1 MKFSWQSN
9 IVEIH
14 NDNGRLNEVVIECNG
29 ERRTEKADF
38 VIMAV
43 GSAPES
49 RIVSTT
55 TGIDVDDRGY
65 VLTREKPYGMTTR
78 KGVFAGGDVVNRP
91 STVVLAMRDAKQVAE
106 GIAQYVDAMKLME
119 SINKGGELKKPE
131 DQK

>member
-1 MKFSWQSN
+1 
-9 IVEIH
+9 
-14 NDNGRLNEVVIECNG
+14 
-29 ERRTEKADF
+29 
-38 VIMAV
+38 MAV